1 MTKRRWRRIIVWGVL
16 VLAVAAG
23 IGYAFRPQPVLVD
36 LAVVGRGPLV
46 VTVDEEGETRVKDV
60 FVVSAPVMGR
70 VLRIEAEVG
79 DVVIA
84 GDTVVAEIEP
94 VTPGFLDLRSRT
106 EAEAALRAA
115 EAARVRAAADL
126 KRAKAERDFAG
137 IELDRAEKLLRKEWI
152 SESAYDSAQR
162 AYETRQAEVETAE
175 AALEMSEH
183 ELETAS
189 ARLLSPADVQGGREP
204 CDCVPIRAPVDGRVL
219 RVLHESEGVVQ
230 AAQPLLEIGDPEN
243 LEIVVDLLSA
253 DAVKVRAGQPVIVEE
268 WGGGAPLAGRVRRV
282 EPFGFTKVSALG
294 IEEQRVNVI
303 IDFTDPV
310 ERWAR
315 LGHGYRV
322 EARIVLWQ
330 GGDILKVPQSAL
342 FREDGQWSVYA
353 DEDGRARLRPV
364 NLGQSNGFE
373 AEIVDGLVAGE
384 TIVLHPSDRI
394 APDIRIAERP

>member
-1 MTKRRWRRIIVWGVL
+1 MANRRWRRMTVWGVL
-16 VLAVAAG
+16 ILAVAVG

-36 LAVVGRGPLV
+36 LASVGRGPLV
-46 VTVDEEGETRVKDV
+46 VTVDEEGETRVKDI

-79 DVVIA
+79 DSVVA
-84 GDTVVAEIEP
+84 GETVVAELEP
-94 VTPGFLDLRSRT
+94 VDPGFLDLRSRAEG
-106 EAEAALRAA
+106 EAVVRAA
-115 EAARVRAAADL
+115 EAARVLAAADV
-126 KRAKAERDFAG
+126 KRAEAELDFAG
-137 IELDRAEKLLRKEWI
+137 IELDRAERLLRKEWI

-162 AYETRQAEVETAE
+162 AYETREAEVETAQ

-183 ELETAS
+183 ELDTAS
-189 ARLLSPADVQGGREP
+189 ARLLSPTDDMGVREP

-219 RVLHESEGVVQ
+219 RVLHESAGVVQ
-230 AAQPLLEIGDPEN
+230 AAEPLLEIGDPEN

-303 IDFTDPV
+303 IDFTDPA
-310 ERWAR
+310 ENWAR

-330 GGDILKVPQSAL
+330 GDDVLKAPQGAL
-342 FREDGQWSVYA
+342 FRQDGQWSVYVV
-353 DEDGRARLRPV
+353 EDGRARLRAV
-364 NLGQSNGFE
+364 TLGQSNGFE
-373 AEIVDGLVAGE
+373 AEIADGLTADA
-384 TIVLHPSDRI
+384 TIVLHPSDRL
-394 APDIRIAERP
+394 APDIRVAERP